1 MTTQT
6 IPGALDSATPAGFQD
21 AFAEQP
27 NHSPVRLGDEV
38 LLLEDEP
45 RVRVVR
51 ELLRQ
56 SNAAMEGLLKMG
68 AVKNRNAPVEGVAQM
83 IACACL
89 DLTPDNQ
96 TGYDAVDTAGR
107 RYEIKGIR
115 TDENNAKTSHVS
127 DPSCFHYLVLVVV
140 ATDYRVR
147 HIWKFA
153 RDPLIEN
160 SNVFKWK
167 DEGRSHVALN
177 RDTSKVEGAQDLL
190 DEFRQRFPFWES
202 A

>member
-6 IPGALDSATPAGFQD
+6 NPGALDSATLAGFQD
-21 AFAEQP
+21 AFDEQP
-27 NHSPVRLGDEV
+27 NHSPVCLGNEAR
-38 LLLEDEP
+38 LLEDEH

-56 SNAAMEGLLKMG
+56 SNAAMEGLLEMG
-68 AVKNRNAPVEGVAQM
+68 AVKNRNLPIEGIAQM

-96 TGYDAVDTAGR
+96 TGYDAVDPAGR

-140 ATDYRVR
+140 DTDYRVR

-153 RDPLIEN
+153 KDPLVKN
-160 SNVFKWK
+160 SHVFKWK

-177 RDTSKVEGAQDLL
+177 RDTSKVEGAQDIL
-190 DEFRQRFPFWES
+190 DKFRLRFPFWEL